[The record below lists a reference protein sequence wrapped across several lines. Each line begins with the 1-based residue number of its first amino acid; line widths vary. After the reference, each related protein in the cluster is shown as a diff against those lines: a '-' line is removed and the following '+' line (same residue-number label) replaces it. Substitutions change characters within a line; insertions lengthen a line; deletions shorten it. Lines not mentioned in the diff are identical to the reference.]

1 MVDKLHRYKGH
12 RILECAWA
20 NETHGGRWYVQS
32 HHGTGMQWADEAT
45 THHRTLADAKEDIDD
60 FIKDRELLEGMEG

>member
-20 NETHGGRWYVQS
+20 NEPHGGRWYVQS
-32 HHGTGMQWADEAT
+32 YHETGTQWADEDT
-45 THHRTLADAKEDIDD
+45 RHHRTLAETKEAIDD
-60 FIKDRELLEGMEG
+60 SIRYREAQ